1 MKQVWE
7 WWKSVGKK
15 VGDLQ
20 ARGLLILFYFLILGP
35 FAILV
40 RTMSDPLAIKA
51 NPVGWRPRP
60 NQGEGLPLERALRQF

>member
-7 WWKSVGKK
+7 WWKSVGKE

-51 NPVGWRPRP
+51 NPVG
-60 NQGEGLPLERALRQF
+60 